1 MYENKDGQR
10 YFSPW
15 EYVKPLL
22 EEKTETEE
30 DFRNGMGLS
39 RLNFDMFKWGLYR
52 VTDEMAKRLEE
63 WSGVG
68 SKTWLNLQNSYDE
81 KQ

>member
-1 MYENKDGQR
+1 MYENKDGQL

-52 VTDEMAKRLEE
+52 ITDDMARRLEE
-63 WSGVG
+63 WSGVE
-68 SKTWLNLQNSYDE
+68 SKTWKNIQRYYDE
-81 KQ
+81 R

>member
-15 EYVKPLL
+15 EYIKSIL
-22 EEKTETEE
+22 EEKMETEE
-30 DFRNGMGLS
+30 DLRKAMGLS

-52 VTDEMAKRLEE
+52 ITDDMARRLEE
-63 WSGVG
+63 WSGVE
-68 SKTWLNLQNSYDE
+68 SETWKDIQRYYD
-81 KQ
+81 KR

>member
-1 MYENKDGQR
+1 MMYENKDGQR

-52 VTDEMAKRLEE
+52 INDDMARRLEE
-63 WSGVG
+63 WSGVK
-68 SKTWLNLQNSYDE
+68 SKTWKDIQRYYD
-81 KQ
+81 KR

>member
-15 EYVKPLL
+15 EYIKPLL
-22 EEKTETEE
+22 EEKTQTEE

-52 VTDEMAKRLEE
+52 INDDMARRLEE
-63 WSGVG
+63 WSGVE
-68 SKTWLNLQNSYDE
+68 SKTWKNIQRYYDE
-81 KQ
+81 R

>member
-1 MYENKDGQR
+1 MVSENKDGQL

-39 RLNFDMFKWGLYR
+39 RFNFDMFKWGLYR
-52 VTDEMAKRLEE
+52 INDDMARRLEE
-63 WSGVG
+63 WSGVK
-68 SKTWLNLQNSYDE
+68 SKTWKDIQRYYD
-81 KQ
+81 KR